1 MNWVRMAIEFA
12 IIAGSLALCMWWAYR
27 QGYRAAMRE
36 RLEDLAKNAR
46 HEANQARAKADVLER
61 VLPPRVRQVR
71 ITGRSRQGRN
81 D

>member
-1 MNWVRMAIEFA
+1 MNWVRMAIEFTGTA
-12 IIAGSLALCMWWAYR
+12 TVLILMMHWAYR
-27 QGYRAAMRE
+27 RGYRTAMHE

-46 HEANQARAKADVLER
+46 QEANHAKAKADVLDS
-61 VLPPRVRQVR
+61 VLPPRVRQMR